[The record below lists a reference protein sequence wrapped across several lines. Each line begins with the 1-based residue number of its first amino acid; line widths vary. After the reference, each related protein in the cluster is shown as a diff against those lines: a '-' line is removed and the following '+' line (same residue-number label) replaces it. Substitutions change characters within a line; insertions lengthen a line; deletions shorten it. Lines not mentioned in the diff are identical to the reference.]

1 MRVGVLCGFKGMFLL
16 VLHKNREGKTRGFFA
31 SRAVLVLGFTIS
43 LHPCVFNC
51 RDGEEPGREG
61 SAGSIS
67 YANIML
73 APFLIFAVFTR
84 KCKQLLT

>member
-1 MRVGVLCGFKGMFLL
+1 MVC
-16 VLHKNREGKTRGFFA
+16 A
-31 SRAVLVLGFTIS
+31 SWSALVLGFTIS
-43 LHPCVFNC
+43 VHARIFNC
-51 RDGEEPGREG
+51 RDGKKPGREG
-61 SAGSIS
+61 SAGCIS

>member
-1 MRVGVLCGFKGMFLL
+1 MLVRYVGLKGCFFSCCT
-16 VLHKNREGKTRGFFA
+16 KIKIEGEKQGFFA
-31 SRAVLVLGFTIS
+31 SRAALVLGFTIS
-43 LHPCVFNC
+43 LHPRVFNC

>member
-1 MRVGVLCGFKGMFLL
+1 MSVRYVVKAWFFLL
-16 VLHKNREGKTRGFFA
+16 LHKNINREGDKQGFFA
-31 SRAVLVLGFTIS
+31 SRAALVLGFAIS
-43 LHPCVFNC
+43 LHPRVFDC

-67 YANIML
+67 YANRML
-73 APFLIFAVFTR
+73 APLLIFAVFTR

>member
-1 MRVGVLCGFKGMFLL
+1 MRGSAVRGLKGMFSLL
-16 VLHKNREGKTRGFFA
+16 LHNKKEGKPRNYIFFWA
-31 SRAVLVLGFTIS
+31 ALVLGFTIA
-43 LHPCVFNC
+43 LHPHVFNC

-67 YANIML
+67 YANRML
-73 APFLIFAVFTR
+73 APFLTFAVFTR